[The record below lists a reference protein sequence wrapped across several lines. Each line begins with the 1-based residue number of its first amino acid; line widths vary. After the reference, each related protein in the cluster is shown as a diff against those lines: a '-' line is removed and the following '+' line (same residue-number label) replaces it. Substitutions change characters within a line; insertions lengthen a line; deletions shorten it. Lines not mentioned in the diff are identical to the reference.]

1 MDNVKEYRLDNVREY
16 RLKLITLYSSLD
28 IFLDANPDILITI
41 DNTDNLYSYSN
52 KLKLFDALQM
62 LESKYS
68 SFSLID
74 LKIRC
79 LHYAIE
85 QYEII
90 EKFII
95 DNDHSR
101 SFSRS
106 PLYNILHIDK
116 ANDIQATLH
125 AMIQFLILPED
136 LHCIPAYLLG
146 SIGEKGL
153 YKVEE

>member
-1 MDNVKEYRLDNVREY
+1 MDNVREY

-28 IFLDANPDILITI
+28 VFLDANPEILLTI

-90 EKFII
+90 EKFIV
-95 DNDHSR
+95 DNDDKLRLSNLVENTLPIFYAIGIK
-101 SFSRS
+101 S
-106 PLYNILHIDK
+106 ILHE
-116 ANDIQATLH
+116 
-125 AMIQFLILPED
+125 MIQFLILPED
-136 LHCIPAYLLG
+136 LHCIPTYLLG
-146 SIGEKGL
+146 RMGEKGL